1 MKNILEAP
9 FIKEVMLLT
18 DVMYKFGWHERNS
31 GNLSY
36 LLKKEELTEYLDLNE
51 VKRNIPIAFDGKA
64 LAGKYFLVTGT
75 GKFFKNVIHDPAD
88 VLGLLKVT
96 AEGSS
101 VDLLWGYENGAAPT
115 SELPAHLMSHIARL
129 SVDPENR
136 VVYHCHATNLLAM
149 SFSCELDERSFT
161 RILWKMCTESLVVF
175 PEGVGILPWLMP
187 GTNEIG
193 EATAEKMKEYR
204 LIVWPH
210 HGLYAAGKDLEEC
223 FGLVETAEKSA
234 TVYTLVQSQGGIRQ
248 EITDEQLSNLGKR
261 FSVTPRAGY
270 LNI

>member
-36 LLKKEELTEYLDLNE
+36 LLKEEEITEYLDLNE

-88 VLGLLKVT
+88 VLGILKVT
-96 AEGSS
+96 AEGNS

-115 SELPAHLMSHIARL
+115 SELP
-129 SVDPENR
+129 
-136 VVYHCHATNLLAM
+136 C
-149 SFSCELDERSFT
+149 SFDVTHFALVGRS
-161 RILWKMCTESLVVF
+161 
-175 PEGVGILPWLMP
+175 
-187 GTNEIG
+187 
-193 EATAEKMKEYR
+193 
-204 LIVWPH
+204 
-210 HGLYAAGKDLEEC
+210 
-223 FGLVETAEKSA
+223 
-234 TVYTLVQSQGGIRQ
+234 
-248 EITDEQLSNLGKR
+248 
-261 FSVTPRAGY
+261 
-270 LNI
+270 